1 MIRRRPGGP
10 RPIRCYLCGHGF
22 EVPARAMSSTCPA
35 CNRAIKVE
43 DVVVKS
49 YLPVNDLQTCGR
61 VEVTVRG
68 RVAARRVQGGDAVA
82 CLGTIEG
89 SIETQG
95 LVSFGPRASW
105 RGGVLRGTAL
115 RIAEGAK
122 LEGRIEVA
130 PAAPSSASPPSSPDP
145 PSPVTSGRTP

>member
-1 MIRRRPGGP
+1 M
-10 RPIRCYLCGHGF
+10 
-22 EVPARAMSSTCPA
+22 
-35 CNRAIKVE
+35 
-43 DVVVKS
+43 
-49 YLPVNDLQTCGR
+49 
-61 VEVTVRG
+61 
-68 RVAARRVQGGDAVA
+68 QGGDAVA

-130 PAAPSSASPPSSPDP
+130 PASASAPAPPP
-145 PSPVTSGRTP
+145 PVTSGRTP